1 MFGNI
6 QEIIMNNISLLLF
19 TYITVLTITGVVYIN
34 KKLRKKLNIK
44 KKRKKVRRSEKTT
57 TKL

>member
-1 MFGNI
+1 
-6 QEIIMNNISLLLF
+6 MNNISLLLF
-19 TYITVLTITGVVYIN
+19 TYITVLMITGVMYIN

>member
-1 MFGNI
+1 
-6 QEIIMNNISLLLF
+6 MNNLSLSLFVIISSLMIL
-19 TYITVLTITGVVYIN
+19 GVVYIN
-34 KKLRKKLNIK
+34 EKLRKKLNIK

>member
-1 MFGNI
+1 
-6 QEIIMNNISLLLF
+6 MNNLSLSLFVIISSLIIL
-19 TYITVLTITGVVYIN
+19 GVIYIN
-34 KKLRKKLNIK
+34 EKLRKKLNIK

>member
-1 MFGNI
+1 
-6 QEIIMNNISLLLF
+6 MNNLSLSLFVIISSLMIL
-19 TYITVLTITGVVYIN
+19 GVIYIN
-34 KKLRKKLNIK
+34 EKLRKKLNIK

>member
-1 MFGNI
+1 
-6 QEIIMNNISLLLF
+6 MNNLALIFYILF
-19 TYITVLTITGVVYIN
+19 ALTLIMAVIYIDIRLA
-34 KKLRKKLNIK
+34 KLLNIK

>member
-1 MFGNI
+1 
-6 QEIIMNNISLLLF
+6 MNNISLLLF
-19 TYITVLTITGVVYIN
+19 IAITILMIMGVVYIN
-34 KKLRKKLNIK
+34 EKLRKKLNIK